1 VVGPGKSNEAK
12 IGGRQ
17 IIFEGGHRG
26 NDQHKRGLKEFLD
39 KFSPDG
45 HKVKVVMGFGRV
57 QAADAFWDRVT
68 KGADAFLLIDAEGPL
83 TAESISTL
91 IGPKLAG
98 YSDRVFFMV
107 QVMESWFIAD
117 SNALKGI
124 KNANL
129 SALDDE
135 LRRQS
140 GQIEGISK
148 AKASEL
154 FTKATTPHLCSTD
167 NGKGLRLSYLAN
179 LDPEKLRKASP
190 EADRLIRTAE
200 NAWVPLPKP
209 AAKTQKA
216 PDLGDVAE

>member
-1 VVGPGKSNEAK
+1 MVGPGKSNEAK

-26 NDQHKRGLKEFLD
+26 NDRHKRGLKEFLD

-45 HKVKVVMGFGRV
+45 RKVKVVMGFGRV
-57 QAADAFWDRVT
+57 QAAGAFLDRIR
-68 KGADAFLLIDAEGPL
+68 KGADAFLLIDVEGAL
-83 TAESISTL
+83 TAESISTVV
-91 IGPKLAG
+91 GPDLAEYG
-98 YSDRVFFMV
+98 DRVFFMV

-124 KNANL
+124 KNATL
-129 SALDDE
+129 SLLDDE
-135 LRRQS
+135 LRKQN
-140 GQIEGISK
+140 GNIEAILKSR
-148 AKASEL
+148 ASEL
-154 FTKATTPHLCSTD
+154 FTKATSPHACSKE

-200 NAWVPLPKP
+200 NSWVPLPEPP
-209 AAKTQKA
+209 AKSLKA
-216 PDLGDVAE
+216 PDLDDVGE